1 MLRKKKKEVKNSN
14 TITLD
19 ELVSKLTLEEKI
31 SLVSGKDFWRTV
43 NIDRLHIPSVMLS
56 DGPHGLRKQTDGGD
70 HLGVSNSVT
79 AVCFPPAC
87 ALASSFDRKLVS
99 GVGRLIGEEAQAED
113 IAVVLGPAVNIKRS
127 PLGGR
132 NFEYFS
138 EDPYLTGELAS
149 AYIDGV
155 QSTGTGTS
163 LKHFA
168 VNNQEKRR
176 LTVSAE
182 TDERTLREIYL
193 RGFEKA
199 VKKSS
204 PATVMCSYNRVNGVQ
219 VSENKYLLTD
229 ILRDEW
235 GYKGVVVSDWGAV
248 NDRSRGLKAGLDLE
262 MPTSSGI
269 GARNI
274 RGALERGELEE
285 SDLDIA
291 CRRIL
296 NLAFKWK
303 QNRQSFEFDREYHHE
318 KAKEAALGTAVLL
331 KNDGGVLPLNDRQNV
346 AIIGEFAQ
354 NPRYQGG
361 GSSHIR
367 SYKVSGILDCLKD
380 NPRIKYCRGF
390 ETGKKDNLLLI
401 SQAVTIAADSDA
413 AVIFAG
419 LPDEYESEGFDRRH
433 LRLPDE
439 QNALISAV
447 AAVQKNTV
455 VVLHNGSAVEMP
467 WIDNVPAVLECYLGG
482 EAVGEAQADLLFGKV
497 SPSGKLAETF
507 PLRLSDTPCY
517 EYFPG
522 TADTSEYREGIF
534 VGYRYYQTFAKPTL
548 FPFGHGLSYTQF
560 RYSDLKVDNK
570 NIFESHGASVSVTV
584 TNVGSR
590 PGAEVVQL
598 YISALNPSVF
608 RSKLELRG
616 FEKVYLE
623 PGESR
628 AVTMR
633 LEPEDFAYYNI
644 NEKAFVCENGNYDI
658 LIGSSSEDIRLRDRF
673 ILSGFK
679 NCDNPYSAD
688 VNAMYSSKRVNSL
701 SRSDFEKLLGRK
713 VDVDI
718 PSLPLTVENSI
729 GDALGTPHAD
739 RIFSI
744 ITLVSR
750 LLGDVSNAQML
761 VCGAME
767 MPIRSLCAMSG
778 GAVNEK
784 MGEAIVDYLNGGS
797 FAKLIAGLAA
807 GKLKPEKSEK
817 HEKH

>member
-1 MLRKKKKEVKNSN
+1 MGRKKNKNIKKSN
-14 TITLD
+14 TMTLD

-31 SLVSGKDFWRTV
+31 SLVSGKDFWHTV

-70 HLGVSNSVT
+70 HLGVNNSVT

-99 GVGRLIGEEAQAED
+99 EVGRLIGEEAQAED

-149 AYIDGV
+149 SYIDGV

-182 TDERTLREIYL
+182 VDERALREIYL
-193 RGFEKA
+193 RGFETA

-219 VSENKYLLTD
+219 VSENKYLLND

-235 GYKGVVVSDWGAV
+235 GWRGVVVSDWGAV
-248 NDRSRGLKAGLDLE
+248 NDRSKGLKAGLDLE
-262 MPTSSGI
+262 MPSSSGI

-274 RGALERGELEE
+274 RKALDSGELEE
-285 SDLDIA
+285 SDLDKA

-303 QNRQSFEFDREYHHE
+303 QNRQSFEFDREAHHE
-318 KAKEAALGTAVLL
+318 KAKQAALGTAVLL
-331 KNDGGVLPLNDRQNV
+331 KNDGGALPLNNKQNIV
-346 AIIGEFAQ
+346 FIGEFAEK
-354 NPRYQGG
+354 PRYQGG

-367 SYKVSGILDCLKD
+367 PYKVSGALECAEN
-380 NPRIKYCRGF
+380 NPRIKYAKGY
-390 ETGKKDNLLLI
+390 ETGKKDNSALI
-401 SQAVTIAADSDA
+401 REAVTLAADSDA

-433 LRLPDE
+433 MRMPEE

-467 WIDNVPAVLECYLGG
+467 WIDSVPSVLECYLGG
-482 EAVGEAQADLLFGKV
+482 EAVGEAQLDLLFGRV

-507 PLRLSDTPCY
+507 PKKLSDTPCY

-522 TADTSEYREGIF
+522 TADTSEYRESIY
-534 VGYRYYQTFAKPTL
+534 VGYRYYQTFGKQTL

-560 RYSDLKVDNK
+560 KYSDLKADNK
-570 NIFESHGASVSVTV
+570 NIYDSHGASVSVTV
-584 TNVGSR
+584 TNIGAVA
-590 PGAEVVQL
+590 GAEVVQL

-608 RSKLELRG
+608 RSRIELRG

-623 PGESR
+623 PGESKV
-628 AVTMR
+628 VTMR
-633 LEPEDFAYYNI
+633 LEAEDFAYYNVK
-644 NEKAFVCENGNYDI
+644 EKAFVCENGNYDI

-679 NCDNPYSAD
+679 NCENPYSEEISA
-688 VNAMYSSKRVNSL
+688 VYSSENVNSV
-701 SRSDFEKLLGRK
+701 SKQDFENLLGRR
-713 VDVDI
+713 VEIDI
-718 PSLPLTVENSI
+718 PSIPLTVENSI

-739 RIFSI
+739 RIFGIVS
-744 ITLVSR
+744 LVSR

-807 GKLKPEKSEK
+807 GKLKTEKGEK
-817 HEKH
+817 NEK

>member
-1 MLRKKKKEVKNSN
+1 MGRKKNKSVKKSN
-14 TITLD
+14 TMTLD

-31 SLVSGKDFWRTV
+31 SLVSGKDFWHTV
-43 NIDRLHIPSVMLS
+43 DIDRLHIPSVMLS

-99 GVGRLIGEEAQAED
+99 EVGRLIGEESQAED

-149 AYIDGV
+149 SYIDGV

-182 TDERTLREIYL
+182 VDERALREIYL
-193 RGFEKA
+193 RGFETA

-204 PATVMCSYNRVNGVQ
+204 PSTVMCSYNRVNGVQ
-219 VSENKYLLTD
+219 VSENKYLLND

-235 GYKGVVVSDWGAV
+235 GWRGVVVSDWGAV
-248 NDRSRGLKAGLDLE
+248 NDRSKGLKAGLDLE
-262 MPTSSGI
+262 MPSSSGI

-274 RGALERGELEE
+274 RKALDNGELEE
-285 SDLDIA
+285 ADLDKA

-296 NLAFKWK
+296 NLVFKWK
-303 QNRQSFEFDREYHHE
+303 QNRQSFEFDRESHHE
-318 KAKEAALGTAVLL
+318 KAKQAALGTAVLL
-331 KNDGGVLPLNDRQNV
+331 KNDGDVLPLNNKQNIV
-346 AIIGEFAQ
+346 FIGEFAEK
-354 NPRYQGG
+354 PRYQGG

-367 SYKVSGILDCLKD
+367 PYKVSGALEGVAD
-380 NPRIKYCRGF
+380 NPRIKYAKGY
-390 ETGKKDNLLLI
+390 ETGRKDNSALI
-401 SQAVTIAADSDA
+401 REAVTLAADSDA

-433 LRLPDE
+433 MRMPEE

-447 AAVQKNTV
+447 AAVQSNTV

-467 WIDNVPAVLECYLGG
+467 WIDSVPSVLECYLGG
-482 EAVGEAQADLLFGKV
+482 EAVGEAQLDLLFGRV
-497 SPSGKLAETF
+497 SPSGKLAESF
-507 PLRLSDTPCY
+507 PKKLSDTPCY

-522 TADTSEYREGIF
+522 TADTSEYRESIY
-534 VGYRYYQTFAKPTL
+534 VGYRYYRTFGKQTL

-560 RYSDLKVDNK
+560 KYSDLKTDNK
-570 NIFESHGASVSVTV
+570 NIFDSHGASVSVTV
-584 TNVGSR
+584 TNTGKYA
-590 PGAEVVQL
+590 GAEVVQL

-608 RSKLELRG
+608 RSRIELRG
-616 FEKVYLE
+616 FEKVFLE

-633 LEPEDFAYYNI
+633 LEAEDFAYYNVK
-644 NEKAFVCENGNYDI
+644 EKAFVCENGNYDI

-679 NCDNPYSAD
+679 NCENPYSAET
-688 VNAMYSSKRVNSL
+688 NAVYTCENVNSV
-701 SRSDFEKLLGRK
+701 SKSEFEQLLGRR
-713 VDVDI
+713 VEVDI
-718 PSLPLTVENSI
+718 PSIPLTVENSI

-744 ITLVSR
+744 VSLVSR

-807 GKLKPEKSEK
+807 GKLKTEKGVKNEK
-817 HEKH
+817 